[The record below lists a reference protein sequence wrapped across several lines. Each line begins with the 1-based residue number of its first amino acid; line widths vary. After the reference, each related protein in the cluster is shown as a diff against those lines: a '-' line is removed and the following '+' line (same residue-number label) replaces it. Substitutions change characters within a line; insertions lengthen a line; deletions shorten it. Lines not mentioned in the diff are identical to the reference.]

1 MFHVGIE
8 FLNCKLEAEKNYG
21 YFPILVGDDYSLSRN
36 ELYECL
42 RNKGIYTRKYFYPL
56 TSEQACFKNKY
67 RDVDLKCAQELSNRI
82 LVLPLYEGL
91 KSDIVQEIVG
101 YIKNERKKSYI

>member
-1 MFHVGIE
+1 MSRYRQTIFIE
-8 FLNCKLEAEKNYG
+8 FA
-21 YFPILVGDDYSLSRN
+21 RN
-36 ELYECL
+36 NAIFSSSQY
-42 RNKGIYTRKYFYPL
+42 NISFY
-56 TSEQACFKNKY
+56 
-67 RDVDLKCAQELSNRI
+67 LKCAQELSNRI